1 MPCVPKRHNSTL
13 FDKFR
18 HTMSEN
24 AVKGRVEIFA
34 RKYYPTLT
42 EWSDTLP
49 SQRERQHDF
58 PSCHTASVGCGATPH
73 K

>member
-1 MPCVPKRHNSTL
+1 
-13 FDKFR
+13 
-18 HTMSEN
+18 MSEN

-42 EWSDTLP
+42 EGSDTLP